1 MVIVYLILI
10 TSLIASLCHFLLT
23 VSEFGVLLLIPDT
36 LVKLIGYSEGPFDLG
51 IIKMKHRFN
60 RLLKTGM
67 WGSGKV
73 LWVLP
78 RMHPLQDLLLPLK
91 TRALRSRS
99 HPYQIPRVN
108 TGRFTALFINMRILK
123 FRSQLTIA
131 LFAAVNHLNG
141 PLRKENFTLTGSKGH
156 GFWLV
161 IGEFRSVLC
170 VSVFQ
175 S

>member
-10 TSLIASLCHFLLT
+10 VSLIASLCHFLLT

-36 LVKLIGYSEGPFDLG
+36 LVKLIGYCEGPFDLG
-51 IIKMKHRFN
+51 IFKMKHRFN

-78 RMHPLQDLLLPLK
+78 RMHPLQYLLPPLK
-91 TRALRSRS
+91 NRALRGKS
-99 HPYQIPRVN
+99 HPYQIPHVN
-108 TGRFTALFINMRILK
+108 TERFTALFKNMRILK

-131 LFAAVNHLNG
+131 LFAAVNHLNQ

-156 GFWLV
+156 GFWFV
-161 IGEFRSVLC
+161 IGRFRSVLC

-175 S
+175 G